1 MPMILSSRK
10 TRAAKRPRSRG
21 KGKVSSRSLHGQG
34 VQVSVDERVA
44 DLARRFPALR
54 TTLGSL
60 LSTMAAFLAADR
72 AFRLWMMASSVIW
85 IVHNIIAATP
95 AAVILETFFLGSNV
109 VAYYRFY
116 VRDRR

>member
-54 TTLGSL
+54 TTLGSM
-60 LSTMAAFLAADR
+60 LSESKKRIRDLPDPDR
-72 AFRLWMMASSVIW
+72 AKLLRIVFALKKAS
-85 IVHNIIAATP
+85 
-95 AAVILETFFLGSNV
+95 GG
-109 VAYYRFY
+109 
-116 VRDRR
+116 

>member
-10 TRAAKRPRSRG
+10 TRAAKRPRGRG
-21 KGKVSSRSLHGQG
+21 KGKVPSSSLHGQG

-60 LSTMAAFLAADR
+60 LSESKKRIRDLPDPDR
-72 AFRLWMMASSVIW
+72 AKLLRIVFALKKAS
-85 IVHNIIAATP
+85 
-95 AAVILETFFLGSNV
+95 GG
-109 VAYYRFY
+109 
-116 VRDRR
+116 

>member
-10 TRAAKRPRSRG
+10 TRAAKQPRGRG

-60 LSTMAAFLAADR
+60 LSESKKRIRDLPDPDR
-72 AFRLWMMASSVIW
+72 AKLLRIVFALKKAS
-85 IVHNIIAATP
+85 
-95 AAVILETFFLGSNV
+95 GG
-109 VAYYRFY
+109 
-116 VRDRR
+116 